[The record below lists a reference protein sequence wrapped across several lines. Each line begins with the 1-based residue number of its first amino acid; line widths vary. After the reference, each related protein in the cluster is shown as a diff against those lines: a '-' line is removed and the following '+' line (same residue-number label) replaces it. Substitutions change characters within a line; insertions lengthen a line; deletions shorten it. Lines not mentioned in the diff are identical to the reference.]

1 MSLTTVLSVNVRPD
15 CMSTYEAQVH
25 AIAEKAVAKKEPF
38 EWAAHQVMAGR
49 LGIIHFVSQ
58 APTWS
63 SLADREP
70 IEMLIRRLMGDSEG
84 ANILEQLG
92 NCVASEQYTIAQER
106 PDLSHP
112 SAAVE
117 SQKPMAM
124 VTLFRIR
131 PGGQDMLEEYLRAAG
146 KAIAAVKDPRRFR
159 AYQTVVGNAGTY
171 WVVTPLDSLAELD
184 AILPPGE
191 VLQRAFGDEGT
202 MIYRNALERLE
213 HTERSITALRP
224 ELSNGAWV
232 PSLIARV
239 AKQTSA
245 QRTAH

>member
-15 CMSTYEAQVH
+15 SMSTYEAQVH
-25 AIAEKAVAKKEPF
+25 AIAEKAVSKKEPF

-49 LGIIHFVSQ
+49 LGTIHFVSQ

-63 SLADREP
+63 SLAAREP

-92 NCVASEQYTIAQER
+92 ACIASEQYTIAQER

-112 SAAVE
+112 SAATE
-117 SQKPMAM
+117 SQKPLSV
-124 VTLFRIR
+124 VTVFRVR
-131 PGGQDMLEEYLRAAG
+131 PGGQETLEEYLRTAG
-146 KAIAAVKDPRRFR
+146 RAISVVQDPRRFR
-159 AYQTVVGNAGTY
+159 AYQTVVGDAGLY
-171 WVVTPLDSLAELD
+171 WVVSPLDSLAELD
-184 AILPPGE
+184 TILAPGE
-191 VLQRAFGDEGT
+191 LLQRAFGAEG
-202 MIYRNALERLE
+202 MALHRNALERLE

-224 ELSNGAWV
+224 ELSNGTWV
-232 PSLIARV
+232 PSFIARV

>member
-1 MSLTTVLSVNVRPD
+1 MT
-15 CMSTYEAQVH
+15 TYEAQVH

-49 LGIIHFVSQ
+49 LGTIHFVSQ

-63 SLADREP
+63 SLAAREP
-70 IEMLIRRLMGDSEG
+70 IEMLIRRLMGDTEG
-84 ANILEQLG
+84 ATILEQLG
-92 NCVASEQYTIAQER
+92 ECIASEQYTIAEER

-112 SAAVE
+112 SAATE
-117 SQKPMAM
+117 SQKPLSL
-124 VTLFRIR
+124 VTLFRVQ
-131 PGGQDMLEEYLRAAG
+131 PGGQEALEEFLRTAG
-146 KAIAAVKDPRRFR
+146 KAISTVKDPRRYR

-171 WVVTPLDSLAELD
+171 WVVTALDSLAELD
-184 AILPPGE
+184 TILPPGE
-191 VLQRAFGDEGT
+191 LLQRAFGAEGT
-202 MIYRNALERLE
+202 AIHRNALERLE

-232 PSLIARV
+232 QSFIARV